1 MEDSVRVSVPSGLKW
16 LDKRQLED
24 TLALNQR
31 ARFAVSFVERWGA
44 VAATPDGMEDS
55 AGRQALRMMTPTELV
70 TRATETADLLFVVLI
85 ANGWAV
91 EVPEAVELTNDK
103 GQT

>member
-1 MEDSVRVSVPSGLKW
+1 MPMEDSVRVKCGLKW
-16 LDKRQLED
+16 LDKRQIED
-24 TLALNQR
+24 TIALNQR

-70 TRATETADLLFVVLI
+70 TRACETADLLFAGLI
-85 ANGWAV
+85 ARGWAV
-91 EVPEAVELTNDK
+91 EVPEAEESDNAD
-103 GQT
+103 G